1 MKTIF
6 GIKCVEVRRRRD
18 EAGASLILALIYIT
32 AISLIVVSLAGWVSN
47 DLTNT
52 TKFSNAAQFDSALR
66 SVTEL
71 GIQNI
76 RYYPGATWSTPAIP
90 GPSYCWQPAG
100 GGSMSSQTINGYSV
114 AVWCSTVQNLASA
127 QTRIVTLDACLS
139 TVSEANCVASPS
151 LQAKVAFDDY
161 LPGNSP
167 IASSTCTAT
176 CGSSAIT
183 QYWSFGTVTGGVPT
197 PSTTT
202 TVSGG
207 TSSTTSTSTST
218 STTSST
224 TTSTISYSVTFNA
237 NGGTGT
243 MASETSGVAT
253 NLTANTFTRTG
264 YTFNGWNTAANGVG
278 GTPYAD
284 GASYPFTSSVILYAQ
299 WLANSYTVTFN
310 ANQGSGTMTTQTS
323 SVPAALTT
331 NTFTRSGYTFIG
343 WNTVANGSGTPYAD
357 GASYPFTASTTLY
370 AQWSNAPIGV
380 SLTQTPTGGGGNGV
394 PTNGDVVTF
403 TFSQVMQASSIVSG
417 WNGSSQNE
425 YAVFT
430 RPTSSSATQMDFCTS
445 TSCNTAVNLG
455 TVDLG
460 DSTTSGFYQSVGST
474 TYLQIQISMSSAGN
488 QSIVTVTIGS
498 HPRRGAGPSLS
509 GIDPSAST
517 VLTWTPSTS
526 ATNSSGVACLSSPT
540 VTESGGAQ
548 VNF

>member
-1 MKTIF
+1 MGVVRTKRTQI
-6 GIKCVEVRRRRD
+6 IKHFLMRRRD
-18 EAGASLILALIYIT
+18 DIGASLILALIYIT

-76 RYYPGATWSTPAIP
+76 RYYPGANFTPTAIP

-139 TVSEANCVASPS
+139 TVTEADCVASPS

-202 TVSGG
+202 TVTGS
-207 TSSTTSTSTST
+207 TSSTTST

-243 MASETSGVAT
+243 MASETSGVAA

-284 GASYPFTSSVILYAQ
+284 GASYPFTASVILYAQ

-310 ANQGSGTMTTQTS
+310 ANGGTGTMASETS

-331 NTFTRSGYTFIG
+331 NIFTRTGYTFTG
-343 WNTVANGSGTPYAD
+343 WNTVQNGVGGAPYAD
-357 GASYPFTASTTLY
+357 GASYPFTSSTTLY
-370 AQWSNAPIGV
+370 AQWSNAPYGV
-380 SLTQTPTGGGGNGV
+380 SIQTTPSGSGSGTPGS
-394 PTNGDVVTF
+394 GDVISF
-403 TFSQVMQASSIVSG
+403 TYSQVMAPGSIANNWTGSNPLAMYAQFSVA
-417 WNGSSQNE
+417 GSS
-425 YAVFT
+425 
-430 RPTSSSATQMDFCTS
+430 TSLTFCIS
-445 TSCNTAVNLG
+445 TNSCSGNRAVNLG
-455 TVDLG
+455 SVNLG
-460 DSTTSGFYQSVGST
+460 DTNNGYTSTT
-474 TYLQIQISMSSAGN
+474 TYLNATMSISTVSGESV
-488 QSIVTVTIGS
+488 VTVTLGS
-498 HPRRGAGPSLS
+498 RPQGSSSLS
-509 GIDPSAST
+509 SVST
-517 VLTWTPSTS
+517 KTTLVWTPSS
-526 ATNSSGVACLSSPT
+526 AASSSSLGIACLTT
-540 VTESGGAQ
+540 VVYESGSK